1 MKPFRDDTD
10 LAAELRAL
18 RPPPR
23 PAFAAELDE
32 RAAAGFPRRSPA
44 SDSPLSRLAARPA
57 GAASASAR
65 PLRRCHRPRRRGG
78 GDSRGH
84 RQRAGAARLGCRQRI
99 ALLLGPPFR
108 LFRHDHAAH
117 GGGVQY
123 EAAVPTVAS
132 AALRSPAAAPKR
144 ARAEAASSSSTGPF
158 ASKAGQRDVERSAE
172 MVLGA
177 DPSDVGDDAAK
188 VFETVHAYDGI
199 VLSSSVRGGVAGNA
213 GAEFELLIP
222 SGKLGDALATFSGI
236 AEVRSRHDSS
246 DDITAPTVRLGERLR
261 DSRATIDGLLV
272 QLAGVDTDAERAE
285 VEAEL
290 SAERRHAAS
299 LRSGVTKLNR
309 RAHLSRVSLRIETG
323 AISSSGGSSGWGIE
337 RRARRCRPHPRDRCR
352 GRHRRPRRPRP
363 PRPDRP
369 LDLARQPR
377 LDAPRSRAR
386 PRRLADVSEFPRQ
399 IRRAS
404 SDTPDRVDR

>member
-23 PAFAAELDE
+23 PAFAAKLDE

-44 SDSPLSRLAARPA
+44 SDSPLSRLAAHLRALPPRRLVLSA
-57 GAASASAR
+57 GATALAAVAVATAVVTVSEPARQGSVAVSGSPSSSAPHSAV
-65 PLRRCHRPRRRGG
+65 
-78 GDSRGH
+78 
-84 RQRAGAARLGCRQRI
+84 
-99 ALLLGPPFR
+99 PP
-108 LFRHDHAAH
+108 HHAAH

-132 AALRSPAAAPKR
+132 PPSISSGSSEKSTSGG
-144 ARAEAASSSSTGPF
+144 ASSSSTGPF

-236 AEVRSRHDSS
+236 AEVQSRQDSS

-337 RRARRCRPHPRDRCR
+337 DALGDAGHVLAIGAGVAIVGLAVLVPLALIALLIWLANRAWMRR
-352 GRHRRPRRPRP
+352 GRE
-363 PRPDRP
+363 
-369 LDLARQPR
+369 
-377 LDAPRSRAR
+377 RA
-386 PRRLADVSEFPRQ
+386 LGD
-399 IRRAS
+399 
-404 SDTPDRVDR
+404 